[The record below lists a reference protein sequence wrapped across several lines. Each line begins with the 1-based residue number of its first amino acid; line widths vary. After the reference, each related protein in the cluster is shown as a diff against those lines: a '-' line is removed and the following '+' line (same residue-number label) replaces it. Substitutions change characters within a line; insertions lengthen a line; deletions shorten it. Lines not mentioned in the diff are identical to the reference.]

1 VELLLGYV
9 RDDLARQ
16 GRGDIFVAGYRG
28 GYLPLERREIEAGLR
43 HGTVRGVVATNALEL
58 GIDIGQLDAA
68 VLTGY
73 PGTVASTWQQVG
85 RAGRRAE
92 RSAAILV
99 AGSSALDQYLCLHPR
114 YLFGRSPEHALTNP
128 DNLPILTRH
137 LLCAAYELPFTADE
151 SFGSFERVAPVLDE
165 LARAGDLHASRDQY
179 HYVGDAPSPDVS
191 LRTGGDDNVVI
202 QDTSGDEPNRH
213 RPDRPGRGGV
223 DGL

>member
-1 VELLLGYV
+1 M
-9 RDDLARQ
+9 
-16 GRGDIFVAGYRG
+16 AGYRG

-92 RSAAILV
+92 RSAAILI

-114 YLFGRSPEHALTNP
+114 YLFGRSPEYALTNP

-137 LLCAAYELPFTADE
+137 LLCAAYELPFSVDE
-151 SFGSFERVAPVLDE
+151 PFGSFERVGPVLDE
-165 LARAGDLHASRDQY
+165 LTRAGDLHL
-179 HYVGDAPSPDVS
+179 S
-191 LRTGGDDNVVI
+191 LI
-202 QDTSGDEPNRH
+202 HISEPT
-213 RPDRPGRGGV
+213 RPY
-223 DGL
+223 